1 MSEFTV
7 VDLLGQAEAI
17 ERHVQGWPPDD
28 IMAWLRQF
36 GDVTAI
42 PMRHVQQTVYFF
54 ESWCG
59 LQAAF
64 WFTPD
69 GRLITSPLDH

>member
-36 GDVTAI
+36 GEVTAVPI
-42 PMRHVQQTVYFF
+42 RHAQQTVYHF
-54 ESWCG
+54 ESRCG
-59 LQAAF
+59 MPAAF

-69 GRLITSPLDH
+69 GRLTISPRYH